1 MNNWKLYKADIN
13 VSFPFCIPYIKI
25 GAGTSLAVKRWKYH
39 TFTAKGMGSSPGHGT
54 KILHAAKKKKSRG
67 RVCACAQIQENT
79 VMSKADLKFMVNIY
93 YASFFT

>member
-54 KILHAAKKKKSRG
+54 KILHAAKKKEEQG
-67 RVCACAQIQENT
+67 EGVCVCANT
-79 VMSKADLKFMVNIY
+79 RKYSYVKG
-93 YASFFT
+93 